1 MWPRLIERWKGI
13 ALTLIGVVATVWLT
27 LTGQLGLYIHPRY
40 FGFTAVM
47 AVVGGL
53 LALLALALVPGRDED
68 DGHGHDH
75 GGDDHDGHD
84 HDHDPVADGSGL
96 TSVPGLVTASGGVDG
111 PAAVDGSGAAVR
123 GRRRAAFGA
132 VLGAVIVVGAL
143 VALLVFPPATL
154 TASTAVDRD
163 IDRTTADLAGD
174 APSLAGADPSRF
186 TIKDWALLLRQ
197 TEDPAAFAG
206 QEVALTGF
214 VTPAPGDPD
223 DSFYVARFT
232 VTCCAVDAQPVG
244 VAVHLPGWRDTFAV
258 DDWVEA
264 TGGFGLDPAGGEQL
278 VLLPDTVEPTE
289 QPEQPYV
296 F

>member
-1 MWPRLIERWKGI
+1 MWPRLIERWKGV

-27 LTGQLGLYIHPRY
+27 VTGQLGLYIHPRY
-40 FGFTAVM
+40 FGFTAIM
-47 AVVGGL
+47 AIVGGV
-53 LALLALALVPGRDED
+53 LALLALALVPGRDEE
-68 DGHGHDH
+68 
-75 GGDDHDGHD
+75 DDHEHEHHPEQSAGR
-84 HDHDPVADGSGL
+84 VASASERIETRWAGAEVGSRGL
-96 TSVPGLVTASGGVDG
+96 DTRPR
-111 PAAVDGSGAAVR
+111 PSGATRPA
-123 GRRRAAFGA
+123 GRAIIGA
-132 VLGAVIVVGAL
+132 VLGGVIVVGAL

-186 TIKDWALLLRQ
+186 TVKDWALLLRQ
-197 TEDPAAFAG
+197 TEDPTAFAG

-232 VTCCAVDAQPVG
+232 VTCCAVDAQPIG
-244 VAVHLPGWRDTFAV
+244 VAVHLPGWRDTFEV

-278 VLLPDTVEPTE
+278 VLMPDAVVPTE

>member
-1 MWPRLIERWKGI
+1 LWPRLIERWKGV

-27 LTGQLGLYIHPRY
+27 LTGQLALYIHPRY

-47 AVVGGL
+47 AIIGGL

-68 DGHGHDH
+68 EHEHEHDADVAGRV
-75 GGDDHDGHD
+75 GGI
-84 HDHDPVADGSGL
+84 VA
-96 TSVPGLVTASGGVDG
+96 
-111 PAAVDGSGAAVR
+111 AA
-123 GRRRAAFGA
+123 
-132 VLGAVIVVGAL
+132 IVVGSV
-143 VALLVFPPATL
+143 VALLVVPPATL
-154 TASTAVDRD
+154 TAQTAIDRD

-186 TIKDWALLLRQ
+186 TVKDWALLLRQ
-197 TEDPAAFAG
+197 TEDPSAFAG
-206 QEVALTGF
+206 QAVALTGF

-232 VTCCAVDAQPVG
+232 VTCCAVDAQPIG
-244 VAVHLPGWRDTFAV
+244 VAVHLPGWRERFAV

-264 TGGFGLDPAGGEQL
+264 SGGFGPDPAGGEQL
-278 VLLPDTVEPTE
+278 VLLPDRVEPTE

>member
-1 MWPRLIERWKGI
+1 LSPRLIERWKGV

-27 LTGQLGLYIHPRY
+27 VTGQLGLYIHPRY

-47 AVVGGL
+47 AIVGGV

-68 DGHGHDH
+68 DEHGH
-75 GGDDHDGHD
+75 DHDGHD
-84 HDHDPVADGSGL
+84 HPPVGR
-96 TSVPGLVTASGGVDG
+96 VASGARVSRPSRAMVEIGAPGRDTR
-111 PAAVDGSGAAVR
+111 PPSSGATRPTAGRAVV
-123 GRRRAAFGA
+123 GA

-154 TASTAVDRD
+154 TASTAIDRD

-186 TIKDWALLLRQ
+186 TVKDWALLLRQ
-197 TEDPAAFAG
+197 TEDPTAFAG

-244 VAVHLPGWRDTFAV
+244 VAVHMPGWRDTFAV

-264 TGGFGLDPAGGEQL
+264 TGGFGLDPAGSEQL
-278 VLLPDTVEPTE
+278 VLVPDTVEPTE